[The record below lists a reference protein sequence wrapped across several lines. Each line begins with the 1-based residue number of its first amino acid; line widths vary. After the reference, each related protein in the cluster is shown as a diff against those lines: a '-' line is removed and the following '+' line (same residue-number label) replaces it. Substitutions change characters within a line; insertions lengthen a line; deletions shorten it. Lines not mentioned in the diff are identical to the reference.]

1 MLWCNIRGKGMQSD
15 KRYAW
20 FKPYL
25 TPPVREL
32 MDAGPSVARNR
43 LGSPRR
49 AHVCILFSDIRG
61 YTALSRN
68 IDPDALRRT
77 ANRYIARHAWA
88 VERHGGYVDNFT
100 GDGVMAV
107 FEGEGMTEAAC
118 HCALEIVGM
127 ARQWQRAGRHG
138 AAAVGV
144 GLQVGD
150 VVMGTLGC
158 QSRMTY
164 TAIGETVNT
173 AARLCQ
179 HARGP
184 DVITTQ
190 AVRDEIPE
198 DSRLRFDRL
207 LSPGPEDLDPALTLY
222 WLERN

>member
-1 MLWCNIRGKGMQSD
+1 MRSK

-32 MDAGPSVARNR
+32 MDAGPWVAQNR

-49 AHVCILFSDIRG
+49 ARVCILFSDIRG

-68 IDPDALRRT
+68 IDPDALRDT

-88 VERHGGYVDNFT
+88 VERHGGYVDTFT

-107 FEGEGMTEAAC
+107 FEGEGMTEGAC
-118 HCALEIVGM
+118 HCALEIVRM

-164 TAIGETVNT
+164 TAFGETVNT

-190 AVRDEIPE
+190 AVCDEIPQ
-198 DSRLRFDRL
+198 DSVLRFDRL
-207 LSPGPEDLDPALTLY
+207 LGPGPADVDPALALY
-222 WLERN
+222 WLGCD